1 MRRQALLYHA
11 ACALGI
17 VLMVHSFPRQT
28 PSFTSYTIIK
38 QHLKLPLKDTS
49 ESAAAN
55 TEKELSSL
63 AMLQRTLSFYSA
75 AIPVFLS
82 YKILDSTLKF
92 RKDILNEIIP
102 ADEENKL
109 YDDLHEWGSDIISNK
124 ITDLKGF
131 YVKTGQIISTRV
143 DIFPPQYTSK
153 LAMTQ
158 DALDPL
164 PIEVIRRVVSREL
177 LDGGDLSDLFADF
190 ESTPLGSASVA
201 QVHKATLL
209 DGRVVAVKVQRPGIK
224 SKLLGDII
232 NLKNFAKAA
241 SKSLPLDYYK
251 IFSEIERS
259 LVYELDFLYEAQATA
274 KVAAAVQHSPINEPQ
289 VSLNRWHLK
298 IVL

>member
-1 MRRQALLYHA
+1 MRKQQQQQQLFYLAV
-11 ACALGI
+11 CALSMF
-17 VLMVHSFPRQT
+17 LMVRSFPRQA
-28 PSFTSYTIIK
+28 PSLASYTTTVQPF
-38 QHLKLPLKDTS
+38 QHVPLKDTS
-49 ESAAAN
+49 ESVAN
-55 TEKELSSL
+55 IEKELSSI

-82 YKILDSTLKF
+82 YKILGTSLKF
-92 RKDILNEIIP
+92 RRDIMNEVVTN
-102 ADEENKL
+102 DEETKMFN
-109 YDDLHEWGSDIISNK
+109 DLHEWGSDVISNK
-124 ITDLKGF
+124 IADLKGF

-143 DIFPPQYTSK
+143 DIFPAQYTSK

-164 PIEVIRRVVSREL
+164 PIDVIRRIVSREL

-241 SKSLPLDYYK
+241 SKSLPLDYFK

-289 VSLNRWHLK
+289 VNE
-298 IVL
+298 

>member
-1 MRRQALLYHA
+1 MRKQQLLYLA
-11 ACALGI
+11 ACTLSMI
-17 VLMVHSFPRQT
+17 LMARSFPRQT
-28 PSFTSYTIIK
+28 SSLASSHSTIIIQPF
-38 QHLKLPLKDTS
+38 QHVPLKDTS
-49 ESAAAN
+49 ESVAN
-55 TEKELSSL
+55 IEKELSSV
-63 AMLQRTLSFYSA
+63 AILQRTLSFYSA

-82 YKILDSTLKF
+82 YKILGSTLKF
-92 RKDILNEIIP
+92 RRDIMNEVVTD
-102 ADEENKL
+102 DEETKMFN
-109 YDDLHEWGSDIISNK
+109 DLHEWGSDVISNK
-124 ITDLKGF
+124 IADLKGF

-143 DIFPPQYTSK
+143 DIFPAQYTSK

-164 PIEVIRRVVSREL
+164 PIDIIRGIVSREL
-177 LDGGDLSDLFADF
+177 LDGGDLSDLFLDF
-190 ESTPLGSASVA
+190 ESQPLGSASVA

-289 VSLNRWHLK
+289 VGE
-298 IVL
+298 